1 MIYPISMD
9 YSSTRYPDDDPH
21 PYRTA
26 GMTPMSE
33 SAQVVEGGSPISAG
47 IRSRLSELSPVERRV
62 AQMILEQGDRLLYQS
77 ASEVA
82 ALAGAA
88 LSTVVRTCQTL
99 GFKGFQDLKLSLA
112 REGRPVAAEEIQG
125 EVHRGDSPAVVLA
138 KLRDGAREAVD
149 LGIAH
154 VDPDAFAAA
163 VSAVSRAR
171 RVLCLG
177 VGTSAPLAQ
186 DVAYRLLWVGIEAD
200 SPADPH
206 VQHVRATVLEPDDVA
221 LVVSHTG
228 STRETVAAARA
239 ARAAG
244 ATVVAVSSFPRSPLA
259 ETADITLIAATR
271 ETSYRVEALASRIAH
286 LVVLDAL
293 WVAIAVQAGDAALGL
308 ARRINDVISDH
319 RF

>member
-1 MIYPISMD
+1 
-9 YSSTRYPDDDPH
+9 
-21 PYRTA
+21 
-26 GMTPMSE
+26 MSD
-33 SAQVVEGGSPISAG
+33 SALPAQAASPIAAG
-47 IRSRLSELSPVERRV
+47 IRARLPGLSPVERRV
-62 AQMILEQGDRLLYQS
+62 AQTILEQGDRLLYQS

-82 ALAGAA
+82 SLAGAA
-88 LSTVVRTCQTL
+88 LSTVVRTCQAL

-112 REGRPVAAEEIQG
+112 REGRPVTAEEIQG
-125 EVHRGDSPAVVLA
+125 DVHLGDSPSVVLA
-138 KLRDGAREAVD
+138 KVRDGAREAID

-154 VDPDAFAAA
+154 VDPDAFTAA

-186 DVAYRLLWVGIEAD
+186 DVAYRMLWVGVDAD
-200 SPADPH
+200 APADPH
-206 VQHVRATVLEPDDVA
+206 LQHVRATLLEPEDVA

-239 ARAAG
+239 ASAAG

-259 ETADITLIAATR
+259 ETADITLVAATR

-293 WVAIAVQAGDAALGL
+293 WVAIAVQAGDTAVALT
-308 ARRINDVISDH
+308 RRINDVISDH

>member
-1 MIYPISMD
+1 
-9 YSSTRYPDDDPH
+9 
-21 PYRTA
+21 
-26 GMTPMSE
+26 MSD
-33 SAQVVEGGSPISAG
+33 SALPVQAASPIAAG
-47 IRSRLSELSPVERRV
+47 IRARLPGLSPVERRV
-62 AQMILEQGDRLLYQS
+62 AQTILEQGDRLLYQS

-82 ALAGAA
+82 SLAGAA
-88 LSTVVRTCQTL
+88 LSTVVRTCQAL

-112 REGRPVAAEEIQG
+112 REGRPVTAEEIQG
-125 EVHRGDSPAVVLA
+125 DVHLGDSPSVVLA
-138 KLRDGAREAVD
+138 KVRDGAREAID

-154 VDPDAFAAA
+154 VDPDAFTAA

-186 DVAYRLLWVGIEAD
+186 DVAYRMLWVGVDAD
-200 SPADPH
+200 APADPH
-206 VQHVRATVLEPDDVA
+206 LQHVRATLLEPEDVA

-239 ARAAG
+239 ASAAG

-259 ETADITLIAATR
+259 ETADITLVAATR

-293 WVAIAVQAGDAALGL
+293 WVAIAVQAGDTAVALT
-308 ARRINDVISDH
+308 RRINDVISDH

>member
-1 MIYPISMD
+1 
-9 YSSTRYPDDDPH
+9 
-21 PYRTA
+21 
-26 GMTPMSE
+26 MTD
-33 SAQVVEGGSPISAG
+33 SALFTTGASPIGSG
-47 IRSRLSELSPVERRV
+47 IRSRLPELSPVEARV
-62 AQMILEQGDRLLYQS
+62 AQAILEQGDRLLYLS
-77 ASEVA
+77 ASEVS

-112 REGRPVAAEEIQG
+112 REGRPVTSEEIQG
-125 EVHRGDSPAVVLA
+125 DVHPGDSPAAVLA
-138 KLRDGAREAVD
+138 KVRDGAREAVD

-154 VDPDAFAAA
+154 VDPGAFAAA

-186 DVAYRLLWVGIEAD
+186 DAAYRLLWVGIHAD
-200 SPADPH
+200 APADAH
-206 VQHVRATVLEPDDVA
+206 VQHVRATVLGPEDLA

-239 ARAAG
+239 ASSAG

-259 ETADITLIAATR
+259 EVADITLVAATR

-293 WVAIAVQAGDAALGL
+293 WVAIAVQTGDEAFSR

>member
-1 MIYPISMD
+1 
-9 YSSTRYPDDDPH
+9 
-21 PYRTA
+21 
-26 GMTPMSE
+26 MSDGGL
-33 SAQVVEGGSPISAG
+33 SAEAVSPIAAG
-47 IRSRLSELSPVERRV
+47 IRSRLPELSPVECRV
-62 AQMILEQGDRLLYQS
+62 AQTILEQGDRLLYQS

-82 ALAGAA
+82 SLAGAA

-112 REGRPVAAEEIQG
+112 REGRPVTAEEIQG
-125 EVHRGDSPAVVLA
+125 EVHLGDSPAVVLA

-154 VDPDAFAAA
+154 VDRDAFTAA
-163 VSAVSRAR
+163 VSAISRAR

-186 DVAYRLLWVGIEAD
+186 DVAYRLLWVGIDAD
-200 SPADPH
+200 APADPH
-206 VQHVRATVLEPDDVA
+206 VQHVRATVLEPEDLA

-239 ARAAG
+239 ASTAG

-259 ETADITLIAATR
+259 ESADITLIAATR

>member
-1 MIYPISMD
+1 MKDQDTAVSTEA
-9 YSSTRYPDDDPH
+9 SSSI
-21 PYRTA
+21 A
-26 GMTPMSE
+26 
-33 SAQVVEGGSPISAG
+33 AG
-47 IRSRLSELSPVERRV
+47 IRSRLPELTPVESRV
-62 AQMILEQGDRLLYQS
+62 ARAILEQGDRLLYLS

-82 ALAGAA
+82 ETAGAA
-88 LSTVVRTCQTL
+88 LSTVVRTCQAL

-112 REGRPVAAEEIQG
+112 REGRPVTAEEIQG
-125 EVHRGDSPAVVLA
+125 EVHLGDPAPVVLA
-138 KLRDGAREAVD
+138 KLRDGAREAID

-163 VSAVSRAR
+163 VTAVSQAR

-186 DVAYRLLWVGIEAD
+186 DVAYRLLWVGIESDAPHD
-200 SPADPH
+200 AH
-206 VQHVRATVLEPDDVA
+206 VQHVRATLLEPEDVA

-228 STRETVAAARA
+228 STRETVTAARA
-239 ARAAG
+239 AAETG
-244 ATVVAVSSFPRSPLA
+244 ATVIAVSSFPRSPLA
-259 ETADITLIAATR
+259 EVADITLIAATR

-286 LVVLDAL
+286 LIVLDAL

>member
-1 MIYPISMD
+1 
-9 YSSTRYPDDDPH
+9 
-21 PYRTA
+21 
-26 GMTPMSE
+26 MTDTTLLTTG
-33 SAQVVEGGSPISAG
+33 ASPIGSG
-47 IRSRLSELSPVERRV
+47 IRSRLPELSPVEARV
-62 AQMILEQGDRLLYQS
+62 ARAMLEQGDRLLYLS
-77 ASEVA
+77 ASEVSA
-82 ALAGAA
+82 QAGAA

-112 REGRPVAAEEIQG
+112 REGRPVTSEEIQG
-125 EVHRGDSPAVVLA
+125 DVHPGDSPAAVLR

-154 VDPDAFAAA
+154 VDPGAFAAA
-163 VSAVSRAR
+163 VSAVCRAR

-186 DVAYRLLWVGIEAD
+186 DVAYRLLWVGIDAD
-200 SPADPH
+200 APADAH
-206 VQHVRATVLEPDDVA
+206 VQHVRATVLGPEDLA

-239 ARAAG
+239 ASSAG
-244 ATVVAVSSFPRSPLA
+244 AAVVAVSSFPRSPLA
-259 ETADITLIAATR
+259 EVADITLVAATR

-293 WVAIAVQAGDAALGL
+293 WVAIAVQTGDEAFSL

>member
-1 MIYPISMD
+1 
-9 YSSTRYPDDDPH
+9 
-21 PYRTA
+21 
-26 GMTPMSE
+26 MSDN
-33 SAQVVEGGSPISAG
+33 ALPVETMSPIAAG
-47 IRSRLSELSPVERRV
+47 IRSRLSELSLVEARV
-62 AQMILEQGDRLLYQS
+62 ARTILEQGDRLLYQS

-82 ALAGAA
+82 SLAGAA
-88 LSTVVRTCQTL
+88 LSTVVRTCQAL

-112 REGRPVAAEEIQG
+112 REGRPAAAEEIQG
-125 EVHRGDSPAVVLA
+125 EVHLGDSPAVVLA

-154 VDPDAFAAA
+154 VDPDAFTAA

-200 SPADPH
+200 APTDPH
-206 VQHVRATVLEPDDVA
+206 VQHVRATLLEPEDLA

-239 ARAAG
+239 ASAAG
-244 ATVVAVSSFPRSPLA
+244 ATVVVVSSFPRSPLA
-259 ETADITLIAATR
+259 ETASITLVAATR

-286 LVVLDAL
+286 LVILDAL

>member
-1 MIYPISMD
+1 V
-9 YSSTRYPDDDPH
+9 
-21 PYRTA
+21 A
-26 GMTPMSE
+26 
-33 SAQVVEGGSPISAG
+33 SPIAAG
-47 IRSRLSELSPVERRV
+47 IRARLSGLSPVECRV
-62 AQMILEQGDRLLYQS
+62 AQTILDQGDRLLYQS

-82 ALAGAA
+82 SLAGAA

-99 GFKGFQDLKLSLA
+99 GFKGYQDLKLSLA
-112 REGRPVAAEEIQG
+112 REGRPVSPEEIQG
-125 EVHRGDSPAVVLA
+125 EVRLGDSPAVVLA
-138 KLRDGAREAVD
+138 KLREGAREAVD

-163 VSAVSRAR
+163 VRVISHAR

-186 DVAYRLLWVGIEAD
+186 DVAYRMLWVGIEAD
-200 SPADPH
+200 APADPH
-206 VQHVRATVLEPDDVA
+206 VQHVRATLLEPDDVA

-239 ARAAG
+239 AASAG

-259 ETADITLIAATR
+259 ETADITLVAATR

-286 LVVLDAL
+286 LVILDAL
-293 WVAIAVQAGDAALGL
+293 WVAIAVQSGDVALGL

>member
-1 MIYPISMD
+1 MNDGAVSAEAAGPI
-9 YSSTRYPDDDPH
+9 
-21 PYRTA
+21 A
-26 GMTPMSE
+26 
-33 SAQVVEGGSPISAG
+33 AG
-47 IRSRLSELSPVERRV
+47 IQNRLPELSPVESRV
-62 AQMILEQGDRLLYQS
+62 AQAILEQGDRLIYQS
-77 ASEVA
+77 ASEVS

-88 LSTVVRTCQTL
+88 LSTVVRTCQAL

-112 REGRPVAAEEIQG
+112 REGRPVTAEEIQG
-125 EVHRGDSPAVVLA
+125 EVHIGDSPALVLA
-138 KLRDGAREAVD
+138 KLRDGAREAVE

-154 VDPDAFAAA
+154 VDPDAFTAA

-186 DVAYRLLWVGIEAD
+186 DAAYRLLWVGIEAD
-200 SPADPH
+200 GPADPH
-206 VQHVRATVLEPDDVA
+206 VQHVRATLLEPEDVA

-239 ARAAG
+239 ASAAG
-244 ATVVAVSSFPRSPLA
+244 ATVVTVTSFPRSPLT
-259 ETADITLIAATR
+259 EVADITLVAATR
-271 ETSYRVEALASRIAH
+271 ETSYRVEALVSRIAH

>member
-1 MIYPISMD
+1 MSGCL
-9 YSSTRYPDDDPH
+9 DD
-21 PYRTA
+21 
-26 GMTPMSE
+26 GMSDD
-33 SAQVVEGGSPISAG
+33 SAVSADTLSPLAAG
-47 IRSRLSELSPVERRV
+47 IRSRLPELSPVESRV
-62 AQMILEQGDRLLYQS
+62 ARTILDQGDRLLYLS
-77 ASEVA
+77 ASEVSS
-82 ALAGAA
+82 LAGAA
-88 LSTVVRTCQTL
+88 LSTVVRTCQAL

-112 REGRPVAAEEIQG
+112 REGRPVTAEEIQG
-125 EVHRGDSPAVVLA
+125 EVHLGDSPAVVLA
-138 KLRDGAREAVD
+138 KVRDGAREAVE

-186 DVAYRLLWVGIEAD
+186 DAAYRLLWVGVEAD
-200 SPADPH
+200 APPDAH
-206 VQHVRATVLEPDDVA
+206 VQHVRATVLEPEDVA

-239 ARAAG
+239 ASSAG
-244 ATVVAVSSFPRSPLA
+244 ATVVAVTSFPRSPLA
-259 ETADITLIAATR
+259 EVADITLVAATR

-286 LVVLDAL
+286 LIVLDAL

>member
-1 MIYPISMD
+1 MSD
-9 YSSTRYPDDDPH
+9 GALSTD
-21 PYRTA
+21 A
-26 GMTPMSE
+26 
-33 SAQVVEGGSPISAG
+33 ASPITAG
-47 IRSRLSELSPVERRV
+47 IRSRLSELSPVEARV
-62 AQMILEQGDRLLYQS
+62 AQTILEQGDRLLYQS
-77 ASEVA
+77 ASEVSS
-82 ALAGAA
+82 LAGAA

-112 REGRPVAAEEIQG
+112 REGRPVTSEEIQG
-125 EVHRGDSPAVVLA
+125 DVHPGDSPAVVLA
-138 KLRDGAREAVD
+138 KLKDGAREAVD
-149 LGIAH
+149 LGVAH
-154 VDPDAFAAA
+154 IDPDAFAAA

-186 DVAYRLLWVGIEAD
+186 DVAYRLLWVGIDAD
-200 SPADPH
+200 APADAH
-206 VQHVRATVLEPDDVA
+206 VQHVRATLLGPEDLA

-228 STRETVAAARA
+228 STRETVTAARA
-239 ARAAG
+239 ASSAG
-244 ATVVAVSSFPRSPLA
+244 AAVLAVSSFPRSPLA
-259 ETADITLIAATR
+259 EVADITLVAATQ

-293 WVAIAVQAGDAALGL
+293 WVAIAVEAGDAAFGL

>member
-125 EVHRGDSPAVVLA
+125 
-138 KLRDGAREAVD
+138 
-149 LGIAH
+149 
-154 VDPDAFAAA
+154 
-163 VSAVSRAR
+163 
-171 RVLCLG
+171 
-177 VGTSAPLAQ
+177 
-186 DVAYRLLWVGIEAD
+186 
-200 SPADPH
+200 
-206 VQHVRATVLEPDDVA
+206 
-221 LVVSHTG
+221 
-228 STRETVAAARA
+228 
-239 ARAAG
+239 
-244 ATVVAVSSFPRSPLA
+244 
-259 ETADITLIAATR
+259 
-271 ETSYRVEALASRIAH
+271 
-286 LVVLDAL
+286 
-293 WVAIAVQAGDAALGL
+293 
-308 ARRINDVISDH
+308 
-319 RF
+319 

>member
-1 MIYPISMD
+1 
-9 YSSTRYPDDDPH
+9 
-21 PYRTA
+21 
-26 GMTPMSE
+26 MSDNALSV
-33 SAQVVEGGSPISAG
+33 SADAASPLAAG
-47 IRSRLSELSPVERRV
+47 IRSRLGELSPVESRV
-62 AQMILEQGDRLLYQS
+62 ARTILEQGNGLLYMS
-77 ASEVA
+77 ASEVS

-99 GFKGFQDLKLSLA
+99 GFKGYQDLKLSLA
-112 REGRPVAAEEIQG
+112 REGRPAATEELQDEI
-125 EVHRGDSPAVVLA
+125 RAGDSPAVVLA
-138 KLRDGAREAVD
+138 KLGDGAREAVE

-154 VDPDAFAAA
+154 VDPEAFAAA
-163 VSAVSRAR
+163 VGALAAAR

-200 SPADPH
+200 APADVH
-206 VQHVRATVLEPDDVA
+206 VQHVRATLLEPADVA

-228 STRETVAAARA
+228 STRETVTAARA
-239 ARAAG
+239 AASAG

-259 ETADITLIAATR
+259 EVADITLVAATR

-286 LVVLDAL
+286 LIVLDAL
-293 WVAIAVQAGDAALGL
+293 WVAIAVQAGDPAVGL